1 MQVVRNVVI
10 LVVVLGCAFLA
21 LSPKRR
27 AAAAEKLASARRLVS
42 RKLAEREA
50 RACRLATE
58 RWDGE
63 GGSIPAAGDA

>member
-21 LSPKRR
+21 LSPRRR

-42 RKLAEREA
+42 RKLADREA
-50 RACRLATE
+50 RAGRVATDT
-58 RWDGE
+58 WDGE
-63 GGSIPAAGDA
+63 GGAIPAAPDA